1 MKIKHALQEYLL
13 EIEVR
18 KYTPKTIR
26 SYRNNL
32 NLFVRFLDEEA
43 DIFDT
48 EDLTLASVRKFSAY
62 MVGRGKKG
70 RYVNGLLKTAKS
82 FIQYCYDE
90 GYGGF
95 NTKKNFK
102 WCKEEKVKFLCP
114 APGYDRHFKISET
127 FGMEMITVPMTD
139 NGPDMDL
146 VEELYTRLAKNVCGS
161 TVITYQGNEID
172 MGHWER
178 LTMVEA
184 VKKAQADGAVVFGF
198 IDVETAELAQ
208 MVDYEIAYKANEQL
222 KFFMVAD
229 RFMHNKGEIE
239 ISRIVKNSTAS

>member
-1 MKIKHALQEYLL
+1 MKIRHALQDYLL

-32 NLFVRFLDEEA
+32 NLFVRFLDKEA
-43 DIFDT
+43 DVFDT

-102 WCKEEKVKFLCP
+102 WYMTFSVRTLCFLLCP
-114 APGYDRHFKISET
+114 YS
-127 FGMEMITVPMTD
+127 
-139 NGPDMDL
+139 L
-146 VEELYTRLAKNVCGS
+146 L
-161 TVITYQGNEID
+161 
-172 MGHWER
+172 
-178 LTMVEA
+178 
-184 VKKAQADGAVVFGF
+184 
-198 IDVETAELAQ
+198 
-208 MVDYEIAYKANEQL
+208 L
-222 KFFMVAD
+222 KM
-229 RFMHNKGEIE
+229 R
-239 ISRIVKNSTAS
+239 